1 MNYAFLIITLA
12 VVAIIIGIAAFSNFR
27 LDDEHYDRLKSLAMK
42 WHYITLFVAAI
53 VKTFN
58 IPYGVETVAIVAAVG
73 ALMAGLLG
81 VSTKQYNML
90 QPMTAPEPEDSYS
103 DRVYTDE
110 ELAELRAEALKEE
123 GEKLSEE
130 GDADV

>member
-1 MNYAFLIITLA
+1 MNYAFLIGTIAVVLA
-12 VVAIIIGIAAFSNFR
+12 VICIAALTNFR
-27 LDDEHYDRLKSLAMK
+27 LDNEHYDRLKSLAMK
-42 WHYITLFVAAI
+42 WHYITAFVAAI
-53 VKTFN
+53 VKVFEV
-58 IPYGVETVAIVAAVG
+58 PYGVETVAVVAAIG

-110 ELAELRAEALKEE
+110 ELAELR
-123 GEKLSEE
+123 E
-130 GDADV
+130 GDEDV

>member
-12 VVAIIIGIAAFSNFR
+12 VVLAIIGIAALTNFR
-27 LDDEHYDRLKSLAMK
+27 LDNEHYDRLKSLAMK
-42 WHYITLFVAAI
+42 WHYITAFVAAI
-53 VKTFN
+53 VKVFEV
-58 IPYGVETVAIVAAVG
+58 PYGVETVAVVAAVG

-90 QPMTAPEPEDSYS
+90 QPMTVPEPEDSYS

-123 GEKLSEE
+123 GEKPSEE

>member
-1 MNYAFLIITLA
+1 
-12 VVAIIIGIAAFSNFR
+12 
-27 LDDEHYDRLKSLAMK
+27 MK
-42 WHYITLFVAAI
+42 WHFIVAFVAAI
-53 VKTFN
+53 VKTFSV
-58 IPYGVETVAIVAAVG
+58 PYGVETVAVVAAVG

-90 QPMTAPEPEDSYS
+90 QPMTVPEPEDSYS

-110 ELAELRAEALKEE
+110 ELAELR
-123 GEKLSEE
+123 E

>member
-1 MNYAFLIITLA
+1 MNYAFLIITLT
-12 VVAIIIGIAAFSNFR
+12 VVLAIIGVAAFTNFK

-42 WHYITLFVAAI
+42 WHYITAFVAAI
-53 VKTFN
+53 VKVFDL
-58 IPYGVETVAIVAAVG
+58 PYGVETVAVVAAIG

-81 VSTKQYNML
+81 ISNKEYQKLQNMYV
-90 QPMTAPEPEDSYS
+90 PEPEDSYS

>member
-1 MNYAFLIITLA
+1 MSYAFLIITLA
-12 VVAIIIGIAAFSNFR
+12 AVAVIIGIAAFSNFK
-27 LDDEHYDRLKSLAMK
+27 LDDEHYDRLKALAMK
-42 WHYITLFVAAI
+42 WHYITAFVAAI
-53 VKTFN
+53 VKVFDM
-58 IPYGVETVAIVAAVG
+58 PYGVETVVIVAAIG

-81 VSTKQYNML
+81 VSNKEYQKL
-90 QPMTAPEPEDSYS
+90 QKMYVPEPKDSYS
-103 DRVYTDE
+103 DKVYTDE